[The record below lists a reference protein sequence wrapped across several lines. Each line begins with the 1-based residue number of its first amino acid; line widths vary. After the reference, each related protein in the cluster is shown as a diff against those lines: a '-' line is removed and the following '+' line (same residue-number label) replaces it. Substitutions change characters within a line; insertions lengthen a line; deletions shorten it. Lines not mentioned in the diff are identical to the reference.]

1 MRLIVG
7 ENSLSAA
14 ILNVSLNWFRFWV
27 KRRFKIDLPESII
40 LKIYYEF
47 DRFASDKKLGKL
59 LENLDE
65 EQFMNFLN
73 EFVQVIDQ
81 EKEKNPE
88 ILSNHQL
95 MWEIFKVLKDYL
107 NKDWIKNSPIIDGM
121 KKELNQ
127 KIIRNKEVLNYK
139 IKRDVDRAIVEYEKL
154 EDEEDSIK
162 PIITVNE
169 NKENPFGF
177 DEIRVRGQWVDE

>member
-7 ENSLSAA
+7 KNSLAAA
-14 ILNVSLNWFRFWV
+14 ILNVSLGWFRFWI
-27 KRRFKIDLPESII
+27 KRKFNIDLPESVI

-47 DRFASDKKLGKL
+47 ERFSSNQKLGKL

-81 EKEKNPE
+81 EKEKNPA
-88 ILSNHQL
+88 ILQNRKL
-95 MWEIFKVLKDYL
+95 MWEIFKILKNYL

-121 KKELNQ
+121 KEELNN
-127 KIIRNKEVLNYK
+127 KIIRNKELLDYK
-139 IKRDVDRAIVEYEKL
+139 VKRDVDRAIVEYEKL
-154 EDEEDSIK
+154 EGENDSFK
-162 PIITVNE
+162 PIITTKE
-169 NKENPFGF
+169 NKNNSLGF
-177 DEIRVRGQWVDE
+177 DEMRIRGKWVEE